1 MAICQK
7 QKRLETVKSRGWCA
21 LKAQQRLSVQ
31 LNGAS
36 VAGALILSAALRMR
50 SARSLSA
57 Q

>member
-1 MAICQK
+1 MEVVAK
-7 QKRLETVKSRGWCA
+7 QKRLETAKSRGWCA